1 MYTKRAIGM
10 FSLFSIYIN
19 DISAATKGPESKKP
33 TGSQI
38 IRICMGIYR
47 NIDKTVK
54 MYINRY

>member
-1 MYTKRAIGM
+1 M